1 MDFDESSPD
10 VQERARSCK
19 TSAEVKAFARE
30 VGQELADEQIQDI
43 AAGAHWKDKKS
54 CKSYIPCFAQG
65 SDMSGFSDTSN
76 MDYWD

>member
-1 MDFDESSPD
+1 MDFDELSPD
-10 VQERARSCK
+10 VRERARSCK

-54 CKSYIPCFAQG
+54 C
-65 SDMSGFSDTSN
+65 
-76 MDYWD
+76 